1 MNYTIR
7 YYILFFLLPVF
18 SCVFAQQMSVTT
30 LPLNNYL
37 PSSSVL
43 RVHCDK
49 EGFLWLGTKDGLC
62 RYDAYR
68 IQTFRSGLKTPNL
81 LTNNEI
87 TCIAEDD
94 KGFLYIGTK
103 KGLNILNKQTYQIIP
118 VEHNDL
124 KDQEIRTM
132 IVDSKGWLWIGTL
145 TSVFRCSS
153 DFSFCKKYDASL
165 PVTSVNSIYEDL
177 DKNIWVTLWQRGLHK
192 YDSEKDSFVSLPKIG
207 RWNNPFKVFQ
217 DDKRQHWVLTWE
229 SGIYPQIRN

>member
-81 LTNNEI
+81 LTN
-87 TCIAEDD
+87 IAVR
-94 KGFLYIGTK
+94 
-103 KGLNILNKQTYQIIP
+103 LNSTTIK
-118 VEHNDL
+118 
-124 KDQEIRTM
+124 
-132 IVDSKGWLWIGTL
+132 IV
-145 TSVFRCSS
+145 CSTADFPRS
-153 DFSFCKKYDASL
+153 SIFFSFPSPPNQKVMDL
-165 PVTSVNSIYEDL
+165 EVTPRRIS
-177 DKNIWVTLWQRGLHK
+177 T
-192 YDSEKDSFVSLPKIG
+192 
-207 RWNNPFKVFQ
+207 PFPSPFQ
-217 DDKRQHWVLTWE
+217 D
-229 SGIYPQIRN
+229 Y

>member
-103 KGLNILNKQTYQIIP
+103 KGLNILNKQTYP
-118 VEHNDL
+118 
-124 KDQEIRTM
+124 
-132 IVDSKGWLWIGTL
+132 
-145 TSVFRCSS
+145 
-153 DFSFCKKYDASL
+153 
-165 PVTSVNSIYEDL
+165 
-177 DKNIWVTLWQRGLHK
+177 
-192 YDSEKDSFVSLPKIG
+192 
-207 RWNNPFKVFQ
+207 
-217 DDKRQHWVLTWE
+217 
-229 SGIYPQIRN
+229 